1 MTTSIIGKSKSSDS
15 RKAQSVVNAVRQHL
29 GRDSEDSTTAFSSPD
44 RLLQVS
50 IPDPKLAS
58 RVPLLRWVNLEK
70 LLSTGLP
77 RERTVVQ
84 TWGSS
89 NQIIGSRVF
98 AAVVNVSGNIAAIQN
113 KLRDWS
119 NAKCI
124 RSAVPQ
130 IDIDMIPS
138 TRVLVQRRSSVST

>member
-1 MTTSIIGKSKSSDS
+1 M
-15 RKAQSVVNAVRQHL
+15 VNAMRQHL

-84 TWGSS
+84 TCGSS

-98 AAVVNVSGNIAAIQN
+98 AAVVNVSGNIALIQN

-119 NAKCI
+119 NANCI
-124 RSAVPQ
+124 KSAVPQ
-130 IDIDMIPS
+130 IDIDLTPS
-138 TRVLVQRRSSVST
+138 TRVLV